1 MFRKILVGFDGSKES
16 MKALEVAINLAKASN
31 GKIKV
36 VEVIRHEP
44 AIETYVKENIR
55 DKEKIIKHREMV
67 IKLSQENGIEI
78 DYHATYG
85 DPSLVL
91 SKIAE
96 MEDFDLIIVG
106 KRKIR
111 GIRKV
116 FTESVSVNLVKNTNR
131 PVLVII

>member
-67 IKLSQENGIEI
+67 IKLCQENGIEI

-116 FTESVSVNLVKNTNR
+116 FTESVSVNLVKNTNK